1 MSEEIR
7 ARSPDRP
14 TAAQWAQKYK
24 FEKMFRRKAVV
35 SYLYLCFGIGAVA
48 LALPVLLLVF
58 GVGGP
63 HYSISH
69 YYYGGDTARSILVG
83 SLWATGV
90 FMFLYQGL
98 SPVENW
104 TLNIGGLAA
113 ISVAMNPSDA
123 AQADSVFG
131 VHEASAIVFF
141 GCLALVAIV
150 FSRTRLDYIIYPAHR
165 RFFAWAY
172 TVAGVVMVGMP
183 VAIATLRWA
192 HGGDARSDWI
202 FWIES
207 FGIWA
212 FAFYWF
218 VKTHEYRLLL
228 RVRA

>member
-1 MSEEIR
+1 
-7 ARSPDRP
+7 
-14 TAAQWAQKYK
+14 
-24 FEKMFRRKAVV
+24 MFRRKAVV
-35 SYLYLCFGIGAVA
+35 SYLYLSFGIGVVA
-48 LALPVLLLVF
+48 LALPVLLLLF
-58 GVGGP
+58 GVDGP

-69 YYYGGDTARSILVG
+69 YYYGGETARNILIG
-83 SLWATGV
+83 SLWGTGI
-90 FMFLYQGL
+90 FMVLYQGL
-98 SPVENW
+98 SPRENW

-113 ISVAMNPSDA
+113 ISVAMNPSDV
-123 AQADSVFG
+123 AQARSAFG

-141 GCLALVAIV
+141 ACLAIVAIV
-150 FSRTRLDYIIYPAHR
+150 FSRTRLDYIIYPAHQ

-172 TVAGVVMVGMP
+172 TVAGVAMIGLP

-192 HGGDARSDWI
+192 DGSNAESEWI

-228 RVRA
+228 RVR